1 MYRHALPP
9 GFVLKSQKKA
19 LDEAAKANTISLE
32 EFLEVEVRPSSFYS
46 FHRCASNMSF
56 FPPRQRHKLGSNLTP
71 VTPETFAEWKR
82 TRLDKKT
89 AELEAL
95 KKSKEAQNAAG
106 KVTGMSGR
114 DLFDYRPEYFVEEE
128 DEESEDGGDNADGGG
143 TGRGWDL
150 EELRRETNE
159 ARERAEE
166 EEQIRLAMEKLAV
179 SE

>member
-1 MYRHALPP
+1 M
-9 GFVLKSQKKA
+9 
-19 LDEAAKANTISLE
+19 T
-32 EFLEVEVRPSSFYS
+32 
-46 FHRCASNMSF
+46 F

-71 VTPETFAEWKR
+71 VTLETFAEWKR

-89 AELEAL
+89 AESEAL

-114 DLFDYRPEYFVEEE
+114 DLFDYRPEWFVEEE
-128 DEESEDGGDNADGGG
+128 DEESDHGGDNADGGG

-166 EEQIRLAMEKLAV
+166 EEKLRLAMESTVVAD
-179 SE
+179 